1 MKDWEEILSL
11 LPHRFPFVLI
21 DRILEYKEGKKIVA
35 LKNVTFNEPFFSG
48 HFPRNPLMP
57 GVLIIEAMAQAGGM
71 LVVKSYPDLKEA
83 PAFLVGID
91 RARFKREIRPGD
103 QMKIEVS
110 IKRKVGSIFSFKGKA
125 LVEDQVAAEA
135 EILVSIN
142 KENKE

>member
-71 LVVKSYPDLKEA
+71 LDVKSYPDLKEA